1 MESLA
6 DKKRTPIFW
15 IFMTVFILFY
25 PMLISIYVFLPLLI
39 GAMGYMLVEGI
50 ESENPYYIVVAIIYI
65 FNLEVNLSLPMF
77 LIFITSLL
85 FYILIYPSLLH
96 FRHCHICRPLLSV
109 VFLDIIYLGSL
120 FFYDFIF
127 QMETIVLDKILL
139 YSLIVDMLL
148 VMIL

>member
-1 MESLA
+1 MDSLA
-6 DKKRTPIFW
+6 TKKRTPIFW
-15 IFMTVFILFY
+15 IFMIIFILFY

-39 GAMGYMLVEGI
+39 GGMAYILVEGI
-50 ESENPYYIVVAIIYI
+50 ESEKPYYIVVAIIYI
-65 FNLEVNLSLPMF
+65 LNLEINLSLPMF

-85 FYILIYPSLLH
+85 FYIMIYPSLLH
-96 FRHCHICRPLLSV
+96 FRHCQICRPLLSV

-127 QMETIVLDKILL
+127 QVETIVLDKILL

-148 VMIL
+148 VVIL